1 MIPTRTKKKA
11 IAADDMQWLF
21 SCSFLGQV
29 VPVRSF
35 FQLLYVPGKNFLVK
49 ADRGVYLHFPDNK
62 SNKCS
67 VSGSFSVYHFKSP
80 HRTIYHLYPQ
90 LLHSNCERAVLL
102 NTPNAHPWAAF
113 FMPDI
118 LLMLG
123 DWHVGHLGMLSE

>member
-49 ADRGVYLHFPDNK
+49 ADRGYIYIFAVIPGVLKLLRGLSQSARNK
-62 SNKCS
+62 
-67 VSGSFSVYHFKSP
+67 Y
-80 HRTIYHLYPQ
+80 
-90 LLHSNCERAVLL
+90 
-102 NTPNAHPWAAF
+102 AAE
-113 FMPDI
+113 
-118 LLMLG
+118 
-123 DWHVGHLGMLSE
+123 HY